1 MGRPKPKYFATT
13 ELVLELGLTFYMFAK
28 LQKLGVIRSP
38 DAYQGADRPLW
49 LSETVKDIKAAIE
62 KYEADVREAEMNFRK
77 AQIDREREAQ
87 EARKAELNTYREG
100 LVRAAETL

>member
-49 LSETVKDIKAAIE
+49 LSETVKDSCRLAA
-62 KYEADVREAEMNFRK
+62 KSCRSAAVKDRK
-77 AQIDREREAQ
+77 NEVF
-87 EARKAELNTYREG
+87 LG
-100 LVRAAETL
+100 